1 MELHRQ
7 LTTVSNLVATCCEVE
22 TIKPKQCYE
31 LVCMTVA
38 RTADS
43 RGKLLTEEL
52 VELVSDFYNGYN
64 ADFGRYAKK
73 VLDCHIND
81 ITIGA

>member
-1 MELHRQ
+1 
-7 LTTVSNLVATCCEVE
+7 
-22 TIKPKQCYE
+22 
-31 LVCMTVA
+31 MTVA